1 MFKVH
6 LFFYKQPV
14 YNQLSLG
21 WEIAK
26 QLSELNP
33 LLISN
38 NKNYRLKKSSEFFPC
53 NKRKIAVKLTEHQ
66 NSAVS
71 KEKLLKSLTVN
82 IDFES

>member
-6 LFFYKQPV
+6 LFFYKEPV

-38 NKNYRLKKSSEFFPC
+38 NKNYSLKKSGEFFPF

-71 KEKLLKSLTVN
+71 KAYWEIVKITDRKYR
-82 IDFES
+82 F